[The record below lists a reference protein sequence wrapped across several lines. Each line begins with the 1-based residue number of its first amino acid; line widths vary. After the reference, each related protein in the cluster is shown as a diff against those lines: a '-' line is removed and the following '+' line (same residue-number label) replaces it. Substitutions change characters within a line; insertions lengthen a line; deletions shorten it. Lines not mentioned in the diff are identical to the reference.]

1 MSVSRLVT
9 LGLLDEHGPLYG
21 HQLRRQAEAKHVESW
36 GGVSPGA
43 LYRELHQL
51 EAEGLIEVLRSEQ
64 VGRRPPRTVYRVSEA
79 GHAALRVLREET
91 LSSFVRPPDV
101 VGVGLLFG
109 ALEDPEELL
118 ALLEH
123 RRKAATDALETL
135 RAKRARLEEHGP
147 LSPSVYA
154 VFRRS
159 ELYIQAEL
167 TWHEEYAALAV
178 TKARKSVGAGT
189 PRARAQGIARSR
201 RRPEDHPGAAPTP
214 VADEQGA

>member
-9 LGLLDEHGPLYG
+9 LGLLDEHGPLHG

-64 VGRRPPRTVYRVSEA
+64 VGRRPPRTVYRVSQA
-79 GHAALRVLREET
+79 GRAALRMLREET
-91 LSSFVRPPDV
+91 LASFVRPPDV

-109 ALEDPEELL
+109 ALEDPGELL
-118 ALLEH
+118 ALLE
-123 RRKAATDALETL
+123 RRREATADALETL
-135 RAKRARLEEHGP
+135 RAKRARLEEHGQ
-147 LSPSVYA
+147 LSASVSA

-167 TWHEEYAALAV
+167 AWHEEYAALLA
-178 TKARKSVGAGT
+178 TTARKSVATDTPGA
-189 PRARAQGIARSR
+189 RARGIARSR
-201 RRPEDHPGAAPTP
+201 HRPEDHPGTAPTP
-214 VADEQGA
+214 AAEGQRA